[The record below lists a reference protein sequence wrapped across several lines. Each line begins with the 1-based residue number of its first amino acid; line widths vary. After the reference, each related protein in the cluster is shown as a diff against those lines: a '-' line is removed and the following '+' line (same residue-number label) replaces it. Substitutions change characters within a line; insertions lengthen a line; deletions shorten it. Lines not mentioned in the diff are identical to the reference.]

1 VDFKKQQQQERKRTK
16 EERDLVA
23 RLRIFARFQTAEEH
37 EAMVDGLI
45 KARKLRSQI
54 ALYQHYRRMGVRTL
68 EQGRAYEVERKKRET
83 ELKAQKQR
91 QQTPYLFQ
99 PPAGAA
105 AGSTAAATAAT
116 AAAASS
122 QSSTSDAAAGGGG
135 NLLDGA
141 VGGRRR
147 GPGQGEERGSKR
159 SADDAA
165 AIISKAPGFELLAP
179 KEAELCVAVPMLPM
193 HFLAAKEAL
202 VREAYRNGSLT
213 LEGMNRVIKL
223 ETPKAAEVYDF
234 FVRETGLGGEGAEVA
249 VGVGRPQ

>member
-1 VDFKKQQQQERKRTK
+1 MPRGPPERAGPEARGNQIYNKKLDERNKRKRFTIDRGLVDFKKQQQQERKRTK

-37 EAMVDGLI
+37 EALVDGLI

-105 AGSTAAATAAT
+105 AGSTAAT
-116 AAAASS
+116 AAASS
-122 QSSTSDAAAGGGG
+122 QALTSDAVEAAGG
-135 NLLDGA
+135 A
-141 VGGRRR
+141 VF
-147 GPGQGEERGSKR
+147 SSR
-159 SADDAA
+159 SAV
-165 AIISKAPGFELLAP
+165 S
-179 KEAELCVAVPMLPM
+179 V
-193 HFLAAKEAL
+193 
-202 VREAYRNGSLT
+202 
-213 LEGMNRVIKL
+213 
-223 ETPKAAEVYDF
+223 
-234 FVRETGLGGEGAEVA
+234 
-249 VGVGRPQ
+249 